1 MKTTRRKGVLP
12 PHLIHNLA
20 SATVGD
26 AFMHKISKSTLITQD
41 AYFFPD
47 FSSAR
52 RFPSN
57 V

>member
-12 PHLIHNLA
+12 PHLIHNFA